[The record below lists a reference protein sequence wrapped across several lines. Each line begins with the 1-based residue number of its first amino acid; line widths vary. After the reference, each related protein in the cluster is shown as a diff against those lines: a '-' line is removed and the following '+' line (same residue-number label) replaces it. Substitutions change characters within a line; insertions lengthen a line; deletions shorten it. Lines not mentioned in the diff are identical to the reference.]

1 MPREILSHGNAL
13 IKRIRSLRDKKHR
26 REEGLFLAEGLRILT
41 EATETGGLPRYLV
54 HAAVARAHPL
64 VQRLT
69 DATEAAGGEVIE
81 TSRDILHKLS
91 GKENPQSVLGVYDI
105 QTSSLAEVDRAS
117 APIWFVAQ
125 SIRDPGNLGTLLRTG
140 DAVGA
145 GGVILVDDCCDPFS
159 VEAVRARSEEHTS
172 ELQSLMRISYAVFC
186 LKKKKHE

>member
-41 EATETGGLPRYLV
+41 EAAETGRLPRYLV
-54 HAAVARAHPL
+54 HAADARAHPL

-105 QTSSLAEVDRAS
+105 QD
-117 APIWFVAQ
+117 
-125 SIRDPGNLGTLLRTG
+125 
-140 DAVGA
+140 
-145 GGVILVDDCCDPFS
+145 
-159 VEAVRARSEEHTS
+159 RSEEHTS

-186 LKKKKHE
+186 LKKKKYKTRNITFQHKPTST

>member
-1 MPREILSHGNAL
+1 MMRLTA
-13 IKRIRSLRDKKHR
+13 RS
-26 REEGLFLAEGLRILT
+26 T
-41 EATETGGLPRYLV
+41 STETLFPYTSLFRS
-54 HAAVARAHPL
+54 RAHPL

-145 GGVILVDDCCDPFS
+145 GGVIL
-159 VEAVRARSEEHTS
+159 RSEEHTS
-172 ELQSLMRISYAVFC
+172 ELQSLMRISYA
-186 LKKKKHE
+186 